1 MLVKHPLIEKNFQK
15 IDSGPYIPAPGFWVQ
30 RKGSMDTVGK
40 PTKEFSKEH
49 IGVRVVRDDVLVPDY
64 LYYAMEHIYNQG
76 YYKQFAKGTLKL
88 VNISVN
94 DVKNIRLG

>member
-1 MLVKHPLIEKNFQK
+1 
-15 IDSGPYIPAPGFWVQ
+15 
-30 RKGSMDTVGK
+30 MDTVGK